1 MLAMLR
7 IVFALFSCALLL
19 AISHHEVSADNA
31 ARSYGVP
38 DLEPKTG
45 TRDAE
50 PTTGGNANAR
60 RPLSVDDDVDDKRV
74 FGGLPVNPPFKYPFL
89 VNLVR
94 FNLLE
99 YCGGSLISP
108 TVVMTAA
115 HCNKNG
121 GEYIWIGR
129 HDLSDPDE
137 WDKES
142 QSFQVVDRA
151 FSNPRYIGS
160 ANYHDNDIMLLL
172 LDRPVDTEKWPPI
185 LLDDGPITAEVESE
199 GIRVTVMG
207 WVSQDVSCL
216 LT

>member
-1 MLAMLR
+1 MLATTLR
-7 IVFALFSCALLL
+7 IVFTLFSCALL

-38 DLEPKTG
+38 ALEPKTG
-45 TRDAE
+45 TRAAE
-50 PTTGGNANAR
+50 PTTDSHANAR
-60 RPLSVDDDVDDKRV
+60 HLLRLDVDCEDCV
-74 FGGLPVNPPFKYPFL
+74 FSAVRDVHPFQYPFL

-94 FNLLE
+94 LNLFG

-121 GEYIWIGR
+121 GEYIWMGR

-151 FSNPRYIGS
+151 FSNPRYVGS

-185 LLDDGPITAEVESE
+185 LLDDGPITAAVESNM
-199 GIRVTVMG
+199 IRVTVMG
-207 WVSQDVSCL
+207 WVSRDVSCL
-216 LT
+216 LMT